1 MTTFQP
7 DPNTPIYVALKAQ
20 PGVQPTSRGDDLI
33 ERSEAALRQA
43 MSTIYQMAEQVQSTV
58 EAIPDPRKPDQV
70 EVTFGITLGG
80 EANAYI
86 AKTSGEASF
95 TVKMTWHNE
104 ED

>member
-7 DPNTPIYVALKAQ
+7 DPNTPIYVELKAQ
-20 PGVQPTSRGDDLI
+20 PGVQPTSLADDLA

-58 EAIPDPRKPDQV
+58 EAIPEPRKPDQV

-80 EANAYI
+80 EA
-86 AKTSGEASF
+86 SF